1 VGPTNGSTIRAIAAA
16 LPMVTGRQQTDS
28 VGRHG
33 ETRWLTASRTHASKS
48 DEKVAI
54 SPAAVIVPAKPVIAL
69 VVGEAI
75 GRRVLMSVIA
85 LVVGVE
91 IVRVGPVSVIAGAVE
106 VAIEQAR
113 ATVRELVAAIALAT
127 ARFNVARVAAIRAH
141 SEVGAPG
148 HSTGATH
155 APAAAGAPPVSEV
168 HGAVHQEAVHG
179 EAEVLAAVVA
189 VREEAVVAVR
199 EEAVVA
205 AGSLR

>member
-1 VGPTNGSTIRAIAAA
+1 
-16 LPMVTGRQQTDS
+16 MVTGRQQTDS

-85 LVVGVE
+85 LVVEVE
-91 IVRVGPVSVIAGAVE
+91 IVRV
-106 VAIEQAR
+106 R